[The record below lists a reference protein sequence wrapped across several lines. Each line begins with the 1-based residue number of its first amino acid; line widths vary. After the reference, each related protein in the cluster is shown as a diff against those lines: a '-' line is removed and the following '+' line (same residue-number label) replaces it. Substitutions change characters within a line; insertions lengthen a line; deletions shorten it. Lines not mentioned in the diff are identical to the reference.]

1 MMGIKRLS
9 WLVGTAVVATLGMQ
23 ITVQAQGHAVVD
35 ISEWQGQLSPS
46 QVQAMKS
53 QVLFVI
59 NRRQYGLNYVDRDA
73 ANNTALY
80 VRYGIP
86 FVSMI
91 FRNLR
96 MPLARAVKPKRFMR
110 TPIKLRVFML
120 WILKLIRY
128 VQDQLMRQLR
138 LGIVKCAH

>member
-1 MMGIKRLS
+1 MMGINRLS
-9 WLVGTAVVATLGMQ
+9 WLVGTAVVATLGRQ

-86 FVSMI
+86 FGEYDFSQ
-91 FRNLR
+91 FTDAAS
-96 MPLARAVKPKRFMR
+96 PAK
-110 TPIKLRVFML
+110 
-120 WILKLIRY
+120 
-128 VQDQLMRQLR
+128 
-138 LGIVKCAH
+138 